1 MRTRSWSAGLPS
13 GQPRRRLV
21 AGALAFFPPLHGVS
35 STRKYPGQMRTVVNR
50 LHDIHECHKLPNRT
64 LAHSHAHARI
74 ARQASHAGTHKYNR
88 ETRRCST
95 AGSLRRRAPLP
106 SHTRPAAHPKDP
118 RLSGGGRRRTLLGQ
132 RADGRAAH
140 ESTEGVLA
148 ATSTRRRAQMR
159 NQKRQLKHGQS
170 TKRMSITSLPA
181 LIGRSHESAR

>member
-1 MRTRSWSAGLPS
+1 MIYTNAIS
-13 GQPRRRLV
+13 
-21 AGALAFFPPLHGVS
+21 
-35 STRKYPGQMRTVVNR
+35 YP
-50 LHDIHECHKLPNRT
+50 HRT
-64 LAHSHAHARI
+64 LAPLTRTPTHPDCP
-74 ARQASHAGTHKYNR
+74 ASLTRGKTHKYNR

-118 RLSGGGRRRTLLGQ
+118 RLSRGGRRRTLLGQ

-181 LIGRSHESAR
+181 LIGR